1 MSFPR
6 KEATAFLVPQS
17 WLTSLF
23 VRHWCNFCSFVCSTS
38 QKTFHFQLSS
48 AFFRWWC
55 WRKVLP
61 SYLWRKTF
69 WLQFTLTLII
79 GEKQQ
84 TAESVFI
91 QYCAEKTNQQN
102 WKESFELKIAPK
114 TKNQYSCRRGCQNI
128 NLACRFL
135 V

>member
-1 MSFPR
+1 MMMLKKSSSF
-6 KEATAFLVPQS
+6 T
-17 WLTSLF
+17 F
-23 VRHWCNFCSFVCSTS
+23 VAQNV
-38 QKTFHFQLSS
+38 S
-48 AFFRWWC
+48 AAINA
-55 WRKVLP
+55 
-61 SYLWRKTF
+61 YLM
-69 WLQFTLTLII
+69 

-114 TKNQYSCRRGCQNI
+114 MKNQFSCRRGCQNI

-135 V
+135 I